1 MRKKGSRFQEA
12 LPGRQDTYKKL
23 AQEKDMNTVIFQ
35 TAINEKLLMVVQ
47 ARLFDISAIKASV
60 DRNRD
65 G

>member
-1 MRKKGSRFQEA
+1 
-12 LPGRQDTYKKL
+12 L